1 MSWNPLFPIGTIS
14 VKANEVIGTGNMSY
28 IQTTMGVDPI
38 GTNAVTTRDHFWD
51 VGANE
56 DGRHRFVQSPDF
68 TVGGNPA
75 DPVIGT
81 GMDVVYYSK
90 LLSSTVST
98 AQQDVQAF
106 FKNGEAPDQIMMLL
120 GIRAM
125 GVFTANTG
133 VDPTQA
139 EVVYSHNL
147 ALQAAGTPGI
157 VSNGTGRFTITF
169 DIALPSTN
177 YLVLGSAIRDSADQ
191 DDVMIMSVAAAASLT
206 NSKSTTTLKL
216 RFKNPNGSYH
226 NPLQAWFVC
235 FGG

>member
-1 MSWNPLFPIGTIS
+1 MPWNSLVPLGTVS
-14 VKANEVIGTGNMSY
+14 VKANKAIGQQNTTY
-28 IQTTMGVDPI
+28 IETTMGNDVI

-90 LLSSTVST
+90 LLSSTAST

-133 VDPTQA
+133 ATPTQA

-157 VSNGTGRFTITF
+157 VRTGTGRFTITF
-169 DIALPSTN
+169 DVALPSTN
-177 YLVLGSAIRDSADQ
+177 YLVLGSSIRDSSTSSDA
-191 DDVMIMSVAAAASLT
+191 MIMYVAATTSLT
-206 NSKSTTTLKL
+206 NSKSTTTLKIG
-216 RFKNPNGSYH
+216 FKNPDGSH
-226 NPLQAWFVC
+226 HDPLQAWFVC